1 MSETY
6 LDGIAPNN
14 KLSLDVYNRATE
26 IEITG
31 SGGLPGARGEKGERG
46 DGLKIDGTVNSYVDL
61 PTKLTTDDAGKTYLN
76 RQDNKLYTWSGTDF
90 PLAGKGFQ
98 VQGEKGE
105 RGARGEKG
113 ERGERG
119 LPGEKGK
126 DGKPGEKGKDGD
138 TIPINVV
145 ADLPT
150 TGKENEIY
158 ILEKKDDRV
167 ETTIDVKDAPQGNA
181 SSAISVVELGT
192 GNDKLLLMFGRT
204 VATVPGGAG
213 MREGGV
219 AVTFPV
225 TFKTTPVVVS
235 TTNDIGGVV
244 GEFNIAMN
252 ITKTG
257 VYLVAGRTAGSNGE
271 EKVGIEWIAVGQ
283 KGEG

>member
-1 MSETY
+1 MENCEDNKHGLITTIIPASLGDETSVPIENGRY
-6 LDGIAPNN
+6 YNTIVKYEANGNHYIYDENGVPTILGRQGIQ
-14 KLSLDVYNRATE
+14 
-26 IEITG
+26 
-31 SGGLPGARGEKGERG
+31 GARGERGFNGER
-46 DGLKIDGTVNSYVDL
+46 
-61 PTKLTTDDAGKTYLN
+61 
-76 RQDNKLYTWSGTDF
+76 
-90 PLAGKGFQ
+90 
-98 VQGEKGE
+98 
-105 RGARGEKG
+105 G

-126 DGKPGEKGKDGD
+126 DGDA
-138 TIPINVV
+138 IPINVV

-158 ILEKKDDRV
+158 ILEKEDDRV
-167 ETTIDVKDAPQGNA
+167 ETIIDVKDAPQGNA

-192 GNDKLLLMFGRT
+192 GNNKLLLMFGRT
-204 VATVPGGAG
+204 VTTVPGGAG
-213 MREGGV
+213 MRESGV

-283 KGEG
+283 KGED